1 MSTLPGP
8 TATHQH
14 TGEQP
19 QRKRRRAGWKPLL
32 AIIGGVVA
40 VAVAASA
47 VLIWFNLRHPG
58 LPEIPE
64 TPYEVHGSSEVVR
77 YIAAHLVNH
86 ETVID
91 ITAFYQ
97 EPELRFIDH
106 FRAFEEANAQNP
118 LVLDAYVVGDSVH
131 TPDDAVWPEDSRYF
145 PAPDRVILEIQYG
158 EPSAEKYAANQE
170 ELKRAADDALTELG
184 IDGRSD
190 AEKATAI
197 NDWVI
202 DHAIYDHA
210 SAAIQHDNVYGGGS
224 GTGAVAWG
232 SRDARGVFFT
242 GTAMCGGYADAFLLL
257 AHEAGLEAVTVTG
270 TIVLSDMDHAWNRVR
285 VDGEWL
291 SLDPTWNDDDKE
303 GRQRN
308 QYLLL
313 SEPDGYTGKAERV
326 PDGNWVRKA
335 SRDLYETGR

>member
-19 QRKRRRAGWKPLL
+19 QLKRRRPGWKPLL

-47 VLIWFNLRHPG
+47 VLIWLNLRHPG

-97 EPELRFIDH
+97 EPEERVFIDH
-106 FRAFEEANAQNP
+106 FGAFKEANAQNP
-118 LVLDAYVVGDSVH
+118 LVLEAYLDGDSVH
-131 TPDDAVWPEDSRYF
+131 YPEDAVWPEDSEYP
-145 PAPDRVILEIQYG
+145 PAPDRVILEIHYG
-158 EPSAEKYAANQE
+158 EPSAEKYAASQE
-170 ELKRAADDALTELG
+170 ELKKAAEDALTELG

-190 AEKATAI
+190 AEKATVI

-202 DHAIYDHA
+202 DHASYDDA
-210 SAAIQHDNVYGGGS
+210 SATIQNDNVYGDGS
-224 GTGAVAWG
+224 GTGVARG
-232 SRDARGVFFT
+232 SRDARGVLFT
-242 GTAMCGGYADAFLLL
+242 GAAMCGGYADAFLLL

-270 TIVLSDMDHAWNRVR
+270 TIVPSDTDHAWNRVR

-291 SLDPTWNDDDKE
+291 SLDPTWNDDDK
-303 GRQRN
+303 GGTRN
-308 QYLLL
+308 EYLLL

-326 PDGNWVRKA
+326 PDGDWVRKG
-335 SRDLYETGR
+335 SRELYETGR